1 LRQAQ
6 KMEAVG
12 QLAGGIAHDFNNLL
26 TGILSFSDL
35 ILQELREGDPI
46 RSDVE
51 QIRDAGQRAAALTRQ
66 LLAFSRRQ
74 VLQPKSLS
82 LNTILEDLSSTLRRL
97 LGGGV
102 ALEIVPD
109 PTLWYVMADPSQ
121 LEQVIVNL
129 IVNARDAMPKG
140 GRVTITTANCRVGTD
155 GPERAGGVRPGAY
168 ATLAVTDTGVGMDVA
183 TQARIFEPFFSTK
196 EHAAGTGLGLSS
208 VYGIVE
214 QSGGY
219 ITVESAPG
227 RGSTFTLYLA
237 RHNQQGTAV
246 LAALGR
252 RSLPVGT
259 ETILLVEDEASVR
272 TSARRLLERQGYTVV
287 EARHGV
293 EALQIA
299 EEPGRSFDL
308 VVTDV
313 VMPEM
318 GGRELVER
326 LRARQ
331 PSLKV
336 LFMSGYT
343 ERAITVDGTMPPGT
357 GFVEKPFTVD
367 QLIRRLRKI
376 LDD

>member
-1 LRQAQ
+1 
-6 KMEAVG
+6 
-12 QLAGGIAHDFNNLL
+12 
-26 TGILSFSDL
+26 
-35 ILQELREGDPI
+35 
-46 RSDVE
+46 
-51 QIRDAGQRAAALTRQ
+51 
-66 LLAFSRRQ
+66 
-74 VLQPKSLS
+74 
-82 LNTILEDLSSTLRRL
+82 
-97 LGGGV
+97 
-102 ALEIVPD
+102 
-109 PTLWYVMADPSQ
+109 
-121 LEQVIVNL
+121 
-129 IVNARDAMPKG
+129 MPKG
-140 GRVTITTANCRVGTD
+140 GRVTITTANCRVGSD
-155 GPERAGGVRPGAY
+155 GPERAAGVRPGAY
-168 ATLAVTDTGVGMDVA
+168 ATLAVSDTGIGMDVA
-183 TQARIFEPFFSTK
+183 TQARIFEPFFTTK

-227 RGSTFTLYLA
+227 RGSTFTLYFA
-237 RHNQQGTAV
+237 RHNQPGTGV
-246 LAALGR
+246 MAALGR